1 MSSDIL
7 KNAPDTSKILANK
20 PKPSGL
26 IKSILIPSQQPI
38 PGGPEDFLKETA
50 K

>member
-1 MSSDIL
+1 MKKAASFI
-7 KNAPDTSKILANK
+7 NK

-26 IKSILIPSQQPI
+26 IKSILIPSQPKAGQSLESEI
-38 PGGPEDFLKETA
+38 QQQTA